1 MSFSTNL
8 LVSSDMSKK
17 DIKKIDSRIME
28 HIAAVP
34 VNQSESLSVSQAIVA
49 AHIKAEADRL
59 IEAMYHYLKKDKEQ
73 KISTRRIMHPLPT
86 NCRQETCVPV
96 ACCTTASGNTQTSNV
111 YIAQSLPERVASH
124 IYNAVKAQFN
134 NLPWTNGGAQ
144 ERNDIKAEVN
154 NLIEQNHLSERV
166 AATMRK
172 LMEKNNW
179 KTTEK
184 E

>member
-1 MSFSTNL
+1 MKQILARLFNHEELT
-8 LVSSDMSKK
+8 
-17 DIKKIDSRIME
+17 
-28 HIAAVP
+28 
-34 VNQSESLSVSQAIVA
+34 SE
-49 AHIKAEADRL
+49 E
-59 IEAMYHYLKKDKEQ
+59 
-73 KISTRRIMHPLPT
+73 TRRLMLDISNGQYPEAQTAALMAAFQMRGITVDELIGF
-86 NCRQETCVPV
+86 RQALMETCVPV